1 MEGGVRNA
9 AHSRQTGVVREEES
23 GERIKTERQTEEQRD
38 RRIFKAMNQ
47 ISEEQEM
54 SGMFQLSNQSNDT
67 VISLH
72 TDSEHFLFSTEE
84 NRNLL

>member
-38 RRIFKAMNQ
+38 RRIFKAREEPVSAEQ
-47 ISEEQEM
+47 SE
-54 SGMFQLSNQSNDT
+54 
-67 VISLH
+67 
-72 TDSEHFLFSTEE
+72 
-84 NRNLL
+84 